1 MYEVK
6 LKTIVSIYDYLLS
19 LPMDYKHDHP
29 IYELLAPLEDELHMK
44 VNVATEVSIDDLAIL
59 ISKNWLLN
67 FEDEKFAWS
76 IYMLYIKKYSK
87 DIDAYRKISY
97 FLMLYGWKLKH
108 EILEMF
114 IDEDYDF
121 NTMYIYCIN
130 LQLYNQNGIHEMG
143 EKEMS
148 EYLGRICKS
157 KICHNE

>member
-1 MYEVK
+1 M
-6 LKTIVSIYDYLLS
+6 
-19 LPMDYKHDHP
+19 
-29 IYELLAPLEDELHMK
+29 
-44 VNVATEVSIDDLAIL
+44 
-59 ISKNWLLN
+59 
-67 FEDEKFAWS
+67 
-76 IYMLYIKKYSK
+76 
-87 DIDAYRKISY
+87 
-97 FLMLYGWKLKH
+97 
-108 EILEMF
+108 LEMF